1 MYVNGVSVA
10 TDASASVTLPAAG
23 TALWFG
29 GEAYG
34 GGFNFFNGYMTD
46 ARIVKGTAVY
56 TAAFTPPTAPLTA
69 ITNTS
74 ILLNYTNGAIFD
86 NAMMNDLETVGN
98 AQISTSVKKYGTG
111 SLAFDGTGDYL
122 KHWKA
127 TNITLDTGAFTFEFW
142 FQTSSS
148 TQYATFFSN
157 ESGGGGFTILINSS
171 AGNGVIQIYNGGSG
185 LIHASSAGGYKN
197 GVWHHL
203 ALSRDS
209 SGSRFFIN
217 GTQQGATNSG
227 QASAVFDGGDW
238 IIGNNLSFSGR
249 DYNGYIDDFRITK
262 GYARYTANFTA
273 PTAAFSDTG
282 PY

>member
-1 MYVNGVSVA
+1 
-10 TDASASVTLPAAG
+10 
-23 TALWFG
+23 
-29 GEAYG
+29 
-34 GGFNFFNGYMTD
+34 
-46 ARIVKGTAVY
+46 
-56 TAAFTPPTAPLTA
+56 
-69 ITNTS
+69 
-74 ILLNYTNGAIFD
+74 
-86 NAMMNDLETVGN
+86 
-98 AQISTSVKKYGTG
+98 
-111 SLAFDGTGDYL
+111 
-122 KHWKA
+122 
-127 TNITLDTGAFTFEFW
+127 
-142 FQTSSS
+142 
-148 TQYATFFSN
+148 
-157 ESGGGGFTILINSS
+157 
-171 AGNGVIQIYNGGSG
+171 
-185 LIHASSAGGYKN
+185 
-197 GVWHHL
+197 L